1 MSFAVLTLTKLQ
13 AYLVKCSTK
22 LQAYLVTKLQACF
35 LKCSLLILKRRGK
48 ICVIGNIIEKFP
60 SV

>member
-1 MSFAVLTLTKLQ
+1 MSFALLTLTKLQVYLVKCSSKLQAYLLTKLQ
-13 AYLVKCSTK
+13 AYLVKCS
-22 LQAYLVTKLQACF
+22 
-35 LKCSLLILKRRGK
+35 LLILKRRDK